1 MIKESKN
8 AKLQQE
14 LEEMKRS
21 AAQKGENFDRP
32 IGAAQAGHKCIVRI
46 ALLTAQLGK

>member
-21 AAQKGENFDRP
+21 AAQRRKF
-32 IGAAQAGHKCIVRI
+32 
-46 ALLTAQLGK
+46 

>member
-1 MIKESKN
+1 MIKESEN

-21 AAQKGENFDRP
+21 AAQKEKILTDQLEQL
-32 IGAAQAGHKCIVRI
+32 QAGHKRIVRI
-46 ALLTAQLGK
+46 ALLTAQLGE